1 MLNSIKESYK
11 ELVEKVSWPTFAQ
24 LQSSTIVVMVAS
36 LIFALVVLVM
46 DISFENLMKGIYS
59 FLGNIGLYSSMRL
72 TGYERDL
79 ETMVCDP
86 RRGRYGE

>member
-1 MLNSIKESYK
+1 MLNYIKESYK

-36 LIFALVVLVM
+36 LLFALVVLVM

-59 FLGNIGLYSSMRL
+59 FLGNIGH
-72 TGYERDL
+72 
-79 ETMVCDP
+79 
-86 RRGRYGE
+86 

>member
-1 MLNSIKESYK
+1 MLNYIKESYK

-59 FLGNIGLYSSMRL
+59 FLCNIGH
-72 TGYERDL
+72 
-79 ETMVCDP
+79 
-86 RRGRYGE
+86 

>member
-1 MLNSIKESYK
+1 MLNYIKESYK

-46 DISFENLMKGIYS
+46 DISFEKLMKGIYR
-59 FLGNIGLYSSMRL
+59 FLGNIGH
-72 TGYERDL
+72 
-79 ETMVCDP
+79 
-86 RRGRYGE
+86 

>member
-1 MLNSIKESYK
+1 MLNYIKESYK

-46 DISFENLMKGIYS
+46 DISVENRMKGIYS
-59 FLGNIGLYSSMRL
+59 FLGNIGH
-72 TGYERDL
+72 
-79 ETMVCDP
+79 
-86 RRGRYGE
+86 

>member
-1 MLNSIKESYK
+1 MLNYIKESYK

-36 LIFALVVLVM
+36 LIFALVVLGM

-59 FLGNIGLYSSMRL
+59 FLGNIGH
-72 TGYERDL
+72 
-79 ETMVCDP
+79 
-86 RRGRYGE
+86 

>member
-1 MLNSIKESYK
+1 MLNYIKESYK

-59 FLGNIGLYSSMRL
+59 FLVNIGH
-72 TGYERDL
+72 
-79 ETMVCDP
+79 
-86 RRGRYGE
+86 

>member
-1 MLNSIKESYK
+1 MLNYIKESYK

-59 FLGNIGLYSSMRL
+59 FLGNIGH
-72 TGYERDL
+72 
-79 ETMVCDP
+79 
-86 RRGRYGE
+86 

>member
-1 MLNSIKESYK
+1 MLNYIKESYK

-24 LQSSTIVVMVAS
+24 LQSSTIVVMVAA

-59 FLGNIGLYSSMRL
+59 FLGNIGH
-72 TGYERDL
+72 
-79 ETMVCDP
+79 
-86 RRGRYGE
+86 

>member
-1 MLNSIKESYK
+1 MLNYIKESYK

-59 FLGNIGLYSSMRL
+59 FLGNFGH
-72 TGYERDL
+72 
-79 ETMVCDP
+79 
-86 RRGRYGE
+86 

>member
-1 MLNSIKESYK
+1 MLNYIKESYK

-36 LIFALVVLVM
+36 LIIAMVVLVM

-59 FLGNIGLYSSMRL
+59 FLGNIGH
-72 TGYERDL
+72 
-79 ETMVCDP
+79 
-86 RRGRYGE
+86 